1 MDRFILILAILPT
14 VIMGCFI
21 YKHDQIEKEPNK
33 LLVKLLGAGL
43 LAAFLTIL
51 LTKTLETIF
60 PFFAIEDMKNLDYWA
75 SAVYV
80 FFGIAIIEEFSKW
93 LFTYIIAW
101 KNKEFNHIYD
111 AIVYSVFV
119 SLGFATIE
127 NILYVFSANEYGMR
141 IFIAIERML
150 FSVPGHA
157 FFGVLMG
164 YYLGLAKLSKIN
176 GYDDKCRKYL
186 YYSVLVPAGGH
197 FLFDYILMV
206 NGNDDLKFLI
216 FIIYVIL
223 LYVIAISKVKR
234 LSKVPSMLNGK
245 QPKQAKENKQNFNN
259 ITPPSIIPNY
269 CSYCGTKVVGPY
281 CTHCGHKN
289 Y

>member
-1 MDRFILILAILPT
+1 MDRIIFILAVLPT
-14 VIMGCFI
+14 LILGYFI
-21 YKHDQIEKEPNK
+21 YHHDRIEKEPNN
-33 LLVKLLGAGL
+33 LLIKLLGSGC
-43 LAAFLTIL
+43 LAAL
-51 LTKTLETIF
+51 LTVLLTVILQKFF
-60 PFFAIEDMKNLDYWA
+60 PFFAIEDITNLDYWA

-119 SLGFATIE
+119 SLGFATLE
-127 NILYVFSANEYGMR
+127 NILYVFSANEYGAR
-141 IFIAIERML
+141 ISIAIKRMI

-164 YYLGLAKLSKIN
+164 YYLGLAKLSKTN

-186 YYSVLVPAGGH
+186 FYSVMVPACGH

-206 NGNDDLKFLI
+206 NINEHLSFLI
-216 FIIYVIL
+216 FIIYVIF

-234 LSKVPSMLNGK
+234 LAKVPSLLNGE
-245 QPKQAKENKQNFNN
+245 QPNQGSVNNHNFDN
-259 ITPPSIIPNY
+259 PMPSSSLPNY

-281 CTHCGHKN
+281 CINCGHKN